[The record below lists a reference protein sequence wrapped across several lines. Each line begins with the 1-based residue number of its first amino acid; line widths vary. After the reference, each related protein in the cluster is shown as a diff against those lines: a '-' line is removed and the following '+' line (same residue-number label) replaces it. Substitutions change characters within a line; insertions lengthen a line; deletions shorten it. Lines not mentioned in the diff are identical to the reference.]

1 MKEKKPI
8 DPRILTAVIL
18 LEEKLCREYNITSD
32 ELRSRTIEIKDRIVT
47 IKGDKK

>member
-1 MKEKKPI
+1 MKKPT

-18 LEEKLCREYNITSD
+18 LEEKLCREYNLTS
-32 ELRSRTIEIKDRIVT
+32 EKLRSSTIEIKDRIVT